1 MVESGW
7 VVDAD
12 LFSLGSAQKAGGSI
26 LHSCHLRDGSFL
38 IWTGFSL
45 LLNGFVF

>member
-1 MVESGW
+1 MVESGL

-12 LFSLGSAQKAGGSI
+12 LFSLGSAQRAGGSTP
-26 LHSCHLRDGSFL
+26 SCHLRDGLFW